1 MLDKEINILGAG
13 LCGSLL
19 SIMMAKQGYSVTVRE
34 KRSDPRK
41 NRGSAG
47 RSINLAMSAK
57 GINALKYAGIFE
69 QIEPLLMP
77 MKGRMLHF
85 QDGREELQ
93 PYGQY
98 DHEFIYSVSRLRLNH
113 LLIDAAEEI
122 GVEIKFQHSVESFD
136 KEKNVSFQSNN
147 GGYKLTAKNLLV
159 TDGAGSMM
167 RRSYNGSS
175 PILPQE
181 EILPHIKNK
190 IDQKFYEIIHT
201 EKFVKSTDSPLEAA
215 KKGKDTSMWL
225 SINSVKNK
233 NSDIV
238 ISAGNTGALLVIA
251 KLNLKMIESIDKPA
265 LSALWPNKKGMSVV
279 LDLGANIE
287 CSSKNLLD
295 FSIMG
300 ASLYKS
306 LYPND
311 NPNVALLNIGS
322 EELKGNEI
330 IKETFQILN
339 ELKSENFNFSGY
351 IEGNQLMNGDVN
363 VIVADGF
370 TGNVALKTAE
380 GTANF
385 IIEELKKTLGGTII
399 GKISSILNISNLR
412 KFKKRLDPRL
422 YNGAIFIGL
431 DSPVVKSHGGTDYI
445 GFSNSLEVCNRIIK
459 GNLIDKIKNNIS

>member
-1 MLDKEINILGAG
+1 MSNFVNIAVDAMGG
-13 LCGSLL
+13 DGSPKKVIDGIIHNNI
-19 SIMMAKQGYSVTVRE
+19 SYEDNFYKIFG
-34 KRSDPRK
+34 
-41 NRGSAG
+41 NRD
-47 RSINLAMSAK
+47 
-57 GINALKYAGIFE
+57 
-69 QIEPLLMP
+69 QILPLL
-77 MKGRMLHF
+77 
-85 QDGREELQ
+85 E
-93 PYGQY
+93 
-98 DHEFIYSVSRLRLNH
+98 
-113 LLIDAAEEI
+113 
-122 GVEIKFQHSVESFD
+122 
-136 KEKNVSFQSNN
+136 
-147 GGYKLTAKNLLV
+147 
-159 TDGAGSMM
+159 
-167 RRSYNGSS
+167 
-175 PILPQE
+175 
-181 EILPHIKNK
+181 NK
-190 IDQKFYEIIHT
+190 IDPKFYEIIHT
-201 EKFVKSTDSPLEAA
+201 ENFVKSTDSPLEAA

-225 SINSVKNK
+225 SIDSVKSK
-233 NSDIV
+233 DSDIV

-251 KLNLKMIESIDKPA
+251 KLNLKMIENIDKPA

-322 EELKGNEI
+322 EELKGNET

-339 ELKSENFNFSGY
+339 GLKSNNFNFSGY
-351 IEGNQLMNGDVN
+351 IEGNQLMNGEVN

-380 GTANF
+380 GTASF
-385 IIEELKKTLGGTII
+385 ITEELRKVLSGSIM

-412 KFKKRLDPRL
+412 SFKKRLDPRL

-445 GFSNSLEVCNRIIK
+445 GFSNSLGVCNRIIK
-459 GNLIDKIKNNIS
+459 GNLIDKIKSNISYK